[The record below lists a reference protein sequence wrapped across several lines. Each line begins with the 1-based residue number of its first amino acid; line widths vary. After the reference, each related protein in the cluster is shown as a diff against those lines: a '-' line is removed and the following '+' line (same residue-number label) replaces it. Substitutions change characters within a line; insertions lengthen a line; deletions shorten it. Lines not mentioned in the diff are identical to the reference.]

1 MLIII
6 IILGSTSAAKA
17 DHCMLIRSIA
27 EGRAQDHFLPDTL
40 ITIKQLGEKHCQLQ
54 LFFYINFLLSGIYV
68 TECI

>member
-6 IILGSTSAAKA
+6 IILGSTSAAAA

-40 ITIKQLGEKHCQLQ
+40 VTIKTASRKALSIATIFLI
-54 LFFYINFLLSGIYV
+54 LIFFYRESM
-68 TECI
+68 